1 MEAKGE
7 LTTRLTNGFRCLP
20 TYGNDLRKQYTLQ
33 LHLIAKSHMLSD
45 LLSQLMGHEVTIQK
59 LDPTLADD
67 ILHSE
72 YALS

>member
-20 TYGNDLRKQYTLQ
+20 NYGNDLRKQYILQ
-33 LHLIAKSHMLSD
+33 LHHIARSNMLSD
-45 LLSQLMGHEVTIQK
+45 LLSQLMGHEVKVGK

-67 ILHSE
+67 ILNTE